1 MAKDYYQILG
11 INKNASKEEIKKA
24 FRRLAHKYHPDKVG
38 GDENK
43 FKAVNEA
50 YQVLSDEKK
59 RAEYDMYGNVFSGQR
74 GAGNGNGG
82 FDFSG
87 FTDASGFDFG
97 DIFSEFFTGGSQ
109 QRKRGRDISVDIQ
122 VSFEESIFG
131 TERKLLINKIGTCQD
146 CGGSGAQA
154 NSPMKECRTC
164 SGRGRIRETRRS
176 FIGTFSTERECSDCL
191 GSGKIPETPCPKCS
205 GQGVLKQNE
214 EIKINIPSGI
224 QNGEMIRLSGQGESI
239 PRGSAGDLYVK
250 IHVDKHPIFRRSD
263 NNLLIDLD
271 VKLTDALL
279 GAEYKIKTL
288 EGDDLTLKI
297 PAGINFGEILRIKN
311 RGVPTLAGTGGRGDL
326 LIKVIINIPKKLSR
340 QAKKLIEDLQREGA

>member
-24 FRRLAHKYHPDKVG
+24 FRQLAHKYHPDKAG

-50 YQVLSDEKK
+50 YQILSDEKK
-59 RAEYDMYGNVFSGQR
+59 RAEYDMYGNVFNGQR
-74 GAGNGNGG
+74 SAGSQSGG
-82 FDFSG
+82 FDFS
-87 FTDASGFDFG
+87 DSSSFDFG
-97 DIFSEFFTGGSQ
+97 DIFSEFFTGGGRQ
-109 QRKRGRDISVDIQ
+109 TRRGRDISVDIQ

-131 TERKLLINKIGTCQD
+131 TERKLLINKVGTCQD
-146 CGGSGAQA
+146 CGGSGAQV
-154 NSPMKECRTC
+154 NSPMKECQTC
-164 SGRGRIRETRRS
+164 AGRGRIRETRRS
-176 FIGTFSTERECSDCL
+176 FIGTFSTEKECPVCL
-191 GSGKIPETPCPKCS
+191 GSGKIPEKPCTKCG

-214 EIKINIPSGI
+214 EIKINIPPGI

-239 PRGSAGDLYVK
+239 PHGGAGDLYVK
-250 IHVDKHPIFRRSD
+250 IHVDKHSIFKRSGND
-263 NNLLIDLD
+263 LLIDLN

-288 EGDDLTLKI
+288 EGNNLTLKI

-311 RGVPTLAGTGGRGDL
+311 RGVPTTAGRRGDL
-326 LIKVIINIPKKLSR
+326 LVKIIINIPKKLSR
-340 QAKKLIEDLQREGA
+340 RAKKLIEDLRGEGA